1 MDRLLQR
8 LEPLRAIWASLGRWT
23 RLAIAGGAAAIVL
36 AMIVFIA
43 GATRP
48 SYAVAFARLS
58 EEDAGAIVAKLKEA
72 RVPYRVTPAG
82 AIEVP
87 REQVQEV
94 RMQLAAAGLPRGGNV
109 GFELFNQS
117 SFGITDFVQKLNYQ
131 RGLEGELARTIQKLE
146 PVDQARVHLA
156 LPQPS
161 LFTDNQRE
169 PTASVVVRLKPG
181 RRLERA
187 QVQSIVHL
195 LSHSVEG
202 LKPQNVTVVD
212 AEGTLLSSGDDQP
225 EQAVAR
231 LTAGQL
237 EAKRAY
243 ESELEK
249 NVQAMLDRVL
259 GPGKASVRVNAT
271 MEWDQVETSSE
282 TYSPAN
288 RPPQVRSSREL
299 SERVLTPSQ
308 PGGVP
313 GAEANIPPTQEPV
326 AAPGQYRGPFERRE
340 TTTNYELSKTV
351 EKTVRA
357 PGTVRRLSVA
367 VVLDSAAP
375 IEQAQV
381 DALTN
386 LVAAAVGVD
395 QSRGDVVSVA
405 ALPFNRTESERIQQ
419 QFEEARRWE
428 LALSGARLL
437 AALLGPLL
445 LLVALWLL
453 LGRPGRPGRV
463 SQEARADGAS
473 SHRELVPA
481 GAPAGSTA
489 AGSGRA
495 PGVAEAQPEAPVED
509 ENEEPLWTLPGP
521 TREQKI
527 KVRRRAAIRDQI
539 TRLATQ
545 SPDTLAQLIQTWID
559 EDRRN

>member
-1 MDRLLQR
+1 MDRLFQR
-8 LEPLRAIWASLGRWT
+8 LEPLRVIWASLGRWT
-23 RLAIAGGAAAIVL
+23 RIAIAGGAAAIVL
-36 AMIVFIA
+36 AMIVFTA
-43 GATRP
+43 GAARP

-72 RVPYRVTPAG
+72 RIPYRVTPAG

-109 GFELFNQS
+109 GFELFNQN

-131 RGLEGELARTIQKLE
+131 RALEGELARTIQKLE

-161 LFTDNQRE
+161 LFIDNQRD

-212 AEGTLLSSGDDQP
+212 AEGTLLSGDDQP

-259 GPGKASVRVNAT
+259 GPAKASVRVNAT
-271 MEWDQVETSSE
+271 MVWDQVETSSE

-299 SERVLTPSQ
+299 SERVLAPGQ

-313 GAEANIPPTQEPV
+313 GTDANIPPTQEPV
-326 AAPGQYRGPFERRE
+326 AAPGQNRGPFERRE

-351 EKTVRA
+351 EKTIKA
-357 PGTVRRLSVA
+357 PGTVQRLSVA

-386 LVAAAVGVD
+386 LVAAAVGID

-437 AALLGPLL
+437 AALLGPLF

-453 LGRPGRPGRV
+453 LGRPGMPGRV
-463 SQEARADGAS
+463 RQEARTDGAP

-481 GAPAGSTA
+481 GAA
-489 AGSGRA
+489 AGGAARSETA
-495 PGVAEAQPEAPVED
+495 PLTAGTPDEEPVED
-509 ENEEPLWTLPGP
+509 EGEEPLWTLPGP

-527 KVRRRAAIRDQI
+527 KARRRTAIREQI
-539 TRLATQ
+539 TRLASQ

>member
-8 LEPLRAIWASLGRWT
+8 LEPLRVIWASLGRWT
-23 RLAIAGGAAAIVL
+23 RIAIAGGAVAIAL

-43 GATRP
+43 SAARP
-48 SYAVAFARLS
+48 SYAVAFSRLS
-58 EEDAGAIVAKLKEA
+58 EEDAGAIVAKLKEG
-72 RVPYRVTPAG
+72 RIPYRVTPAG

-87 REQVQEV
+87 RERVQEV

-109 GFELFNQS
+109 GFELFNQN
-117 SFGITDFVQKLNYQ
+117 SFGITDFMQKLNYQ
-131 RGLEGELARTIQKLE
+131 RALEGELARTIQKLE

-181 RRLERA
+181 RKLERA

-195 LSHSVEG
+195 LSRSVEG

-212 AEGTLLSSGDDQP
+212 AEGTLLSGDDQP

-237 EAKRAY
+237 EAKRTY

-271 MEWDQVETSSE
+271 MAWDQVETSSE

-299 SERVLTPSQ
+299 SERVLTTAQ

-313 GAEANIPPTQEPV
+313 GTDANIPPTQEPV
-326 AAPGQYRGPFERRE
+326 AAPGQNRGPFERRE

-351 EKTVRA
+351 EKTIKA
-357 PGTVRRLSVA
+357 PGAVQRLSVA
-367 VVLDSAAP
+367 VVLDSAVP

-381 DALTN
+381 EALTN

-405 ALPFNRTESERIQQ
+405 AMPFNRAESERIQR
-419 QFEEARRWE
+419 QFEEALRWE
-428 LALSGARLL
+428 LVLNGVRLV

-453 LGRPGRPGRV
+453 LGRPGRSRRV
-463 SQEARADGAS
+463 PEEARVGGAP
-473 SHRELVPA
+473 SHRELVPT
-481 GAPAGSTA
+481 GAVTGSA
-489 AGSGRA
+489 AGGESA
-495 PGVAEAQPEAPVED
+495 SHTVEAAPEAPVED
-509 ENEEPLWTLPGP
+509 ESEEPLWTLPGP

-527 KVRRRAAIRDQI
+527 KARRRTAIREQI
-539 TRLATQ
+539 TRLAAQ

>member
-1 MDRLLQR
+1 MDRLFQR
-8 LEPLRAIWASLGRWT
+8 IEPLRAIWNSLGRWT
-23 RLAIAGGAAAIVL
+23 RLTVAGGGVAIVL
-36 AMIVFIA
+36 ALLAFVV
-43 GATRP
+43 GAARP
-48 SYAVAFARLS
+48 SYAVAFSRLS

-72 RVPYRVTPAG
+72 KIPYRVTPAG

-109 GFELFNQS
+109 GFELFNQNT
-117 SFGITDFVQKLNYQ
+117 FGLTDFVQKLNYQ
-131 RGLEGELARTIQKLE
+131 RALEGELARTIQKLE

-161 LFTDNQRE
+161 LFTDNQRD

-202 LKPQNVTVVD
+202 LKPQGITVVD
-212 AEGTLLSSGDDQP
+212 AEGRLLSGDDLP
-225 EQAVAR
+225 EQGIAR

-243 ESELEK
+243 EGELEK

-299 SERVLTPSQ
+299 SERVLTPGQ

-313 GAEANIPPTQEPV
+313 GTEANIPPTQEPV
-326 AAPGQYRGPFERRE
+326 TTQAQNRGPFERRE

-351 EKTVRA
+351 EKTIKA

-367 VVLDSAAP
+367 VVLDSTTS

-386 LVAAAVGVD
+386 LVAAAAGVD
-395 QSRGDVVSVA
+395 PGRGDVVSVA
-405 ALPFNRTESERIQQ
+405 ALPFNRSESERMQQ
-419 QFEEARRWE
+419 QLEEARRWD

-437 AALLGPLL
+437 AAVLGPVL

-453 LGRPGRPGRV
+453 LGRPGRLPQGV
-463 SQEARADGAS
+463 PAEGAS
-473 SHRELVPA
+473 SRRAVVPTGVSTESA
-481 GAPAGSTA
+481 ATGGVTAPRSE
-489 AGSGRA
+489 
-495 PGVAEAQPEAPVED
+495 EASLEQQEED
-509 ENEEPLWTLPGP
+509 EEPLWTLPGP
-521 TREQKI
+521 TREQKL
-527 KVRRRAAIRDQI
+527 KARRRTAIRDQI